1 MKIVLK
7 LAWRNIWR
15 NWRRSLITLTAIIFA
30 IVLSVVMRG
39 IQLGT
44 YEFNI
49 KTSIELFTGYL
60 QFQRQ
65 GYNDNPSLHRTFI
78 PDTTVITALNNIPE
92 IKGFSPRIYAGGLVS
107 SKANSTGAIIF
118 AIDPE
123 KESKVSSFHTKVKE
137 GEFIRSENYFDI
149 VVGKRMLKNLNL
161 NIGDTVVVLTSGYD
175 GSMGNY
181 KFRICGAFSMGYSDF
196 DGMAVFMHIKGA
208 DELLSM
214 NGRISSIAIALNS
227 LKDIPHVKDR
237 LNNKFIQSG
246 YEALDWKDL
255 MPDLKQLMELDDIS
269 AVIYLAILMLVVAFG
284 ILNTLLMS
292 VTERFREFGVLLAIG
307 IKHQQLL
314 IILILEVIFL
324 TLIGLIIG
332 TGLSY
337 LINYYVYLNPINLTG
352 DFAKIYEEFG
362 FIPQIHSTMDSSI
375 FLSTIYSII
384 IITAVSTIYPA
395 YRVIKLEAL
404 KGIRYT

>member
-1 MKIVLK
+1 MKILLK

-15 NWRRSLITLTAIIFA
+15 NWRRSLITLIAIIFA

-60 QFQRQ
+60 QLQLQ
-65 GYNDNPSLHRTFI
+65 GYNDNPSLHRTFKPDSSIIKELIDI
-78 PDTTVITALNNIPE
+78 PQ
-92 IKGFSPRIYAGGLVS
+92 IKGFSPRIYSGGLIN
-107 SKANSTGAIIF
+107 SKSNSTGAIIF
-118 AIDPE
+118 AIDPVN
-123 KESKVSSFHTKVKE
+123 ESKVSSFHTKIKD
-137 GEFIRSENYFDI
+137 GEFIAPDNTFDI
-149 VVGKRMLKNLNL
+149 VVGKRMLKNLNV
-161 NIGDTVVVLTSGYD
+161 NIGDTVVILTSGYD

-196 DGMAVFMHIKGA
+196 DGIAVFMHIKGA

-214 NGRISSIAIALNS
+214 NGRISSIAIALNN
-227 LKDIPHVKDR
+227 LRDIPVVKEK
-237 LNNKFIQSG
+237 LNNKFKISG
-246 YEALDWKDL
+246 YEALDWKNL

-307 IKHQQLL
+307 IKHQQLIL
-314 IILILEVIFL
+314 ILILEVFL
-324 TLIGLIIG
+324 MTLIGIIVG

-337 LINYYVYLNPINLTG
+337 LINYYVYLNPINLSG

-362 FIPQIHSTMDSSI
+362 FIPQIHSTMDISI

-384 IITAVSTIYPA
+384 IITAISTIYPA
-395 YRVIKLEAL
+395 YRVMKLEAL

>member
-1 MKIVLK
+1 MKILLK

-15 NWRRSLITLTAIIFA
+15 NWRRSLITLIAIIFA

-60 QFQRQ
+60 QLQLQ
-65 GYNDNPSLHRTFI
+65 GYNDNPSLHRTFKPDSSIIKELIDI
-78 PDTTVITALNNIPE
+78 PQ
-92 IKGFSPRIYAGGLVS
+92 IKGFSPRIYSGGLIN
-107 SKANSTGAIIF
+107 SKSNSTGAIIF
-118 AIDPE
+118 AIDPVN
-123 KESKVSSFHTKVKE
+123 ESKVSSFHTKIKD
-137 GEFIRSENYFDI
+137 GEFIAPDNTFDI
-149 VVGKRMLKNLNL
+149 VVGKRMLKNLNV
-161 NIGDTVVVLTSGYD
+161 NIGDTVVILTSGYD

-196 DGMAVFMHIKGA
+196 DGIAVFMHIKGA

-214 NGRISSIAIALNS
+214 NGRISSIAIALNN
-227 LKDIPHVKDR
+227 LRDIPIVKEK
-237 LNNKFIQSG
+237 LNNKFKISG
-246 YEALDWKDL
+246 YEALDWKNL

-307 IKHQQLL
+307 IKHQQLIL
-314 IILILEVIFL
+314 ILILEVFL
-324 TLIGLIIG
+324 MTLIGIIVG

-337 LINYYVYLNPINLTG
+337 LINYYVYLNPINLSG

-362 FIPQIHSTMDSSI
+362 FIPQIHSTMDISI

-384 IITAVSTIYPA
+384 IITAISTIYPA
-395 YRVIKLEAL
+395 YRVMKLEAL

>member
-1 MKIVLK
+1 MKILLK

-15 NWRRSLITLTAIIFA
+15 NWRRSLITLIAIIFA

-60 QFQRQ
+60 QLQLQ
-65 GYNDNPSLHRTFI
+65 GYNDNPSLHRTFKPDSSIIKELIDI
-78 PDTTVITALNNIPE
+78 PQ
-92 IKGFSPRIYAGGLVS
+92 IKGFSPRIYSGGLIN
-107 SKANSTGAIIF
+107 SKSNSTGAIIF
-118 AIDPE
+118 AIDPVN
-123 KESKVSSFHTKVKE
+123 ESKVSSFHTKIKD
-137 GEFIRSENYFDI
+137 GEFIAPDNTFDI
-149 VVGKRMLKNLNL
+149 VVGKRMLKNLNV
-161 NIGDTVVVLTSGYD
+161 NIGDTVVILTSGYD

-196 DGMAVFMHIKGA
+196 DGIAVFMHIKGA

-214 NGRISSIAIALNS
+214 NGRISSIAIALNN
-227 LKDIPHVKDR
+227 LRDIPIVKEK
-237 LNNKFIQSG
+237 LNNKFKISG
-246 YEALDWKDL
+246 YEALDWKNL

-307 IKHQQLL
+307 IKHQQLIL
-314 IILILEVIFL
+314 ILILEVFL
-324 TLIGLIIG
+324 MTLIGIIVG

-337 LINYYVYLNPINLTG
+337 LINYYVYLNPINLSG

-362 FIPQIHSTMDSSI
+362 FIPQIHSTMDISI
-375 FLSTIYSII
+375 FLSTVYSII
-384 IITAVSTIYPA
+384 IITAISTIYPA
-395 YRVIKLEAL
+395 YRVMKLEAL